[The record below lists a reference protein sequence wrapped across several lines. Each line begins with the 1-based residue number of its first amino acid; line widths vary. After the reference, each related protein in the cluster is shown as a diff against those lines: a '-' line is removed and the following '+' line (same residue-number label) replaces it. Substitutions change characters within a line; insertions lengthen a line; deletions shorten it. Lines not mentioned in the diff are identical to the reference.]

1 MLLVTACAAQAQV
14 RFHTGSLDAVRA
26 LAERENKLVFIDL
39 YATWCA
45 PCGEM
50 EREVFARRDVGEF
63 MDARFVA
70 ARYDVDGAVGGALSQ
85 RYDAK
90 TIPTYLIFNVE
101 GQLLGRTS
109 GGRTAAEFLRDMR
122 ILLDR
127 LRERGDLP
135 AGSRSASGSAHPSL

>member
-1 MLLVTACAAQAQV
+1 MICRLFAALLLLTTCAAEAQV
-14 RFHTGSLDAVRA
+14 RFHTGSLDAVREQA
-26 LAERENKLVFIDL
+26 VRERKLVFIDI

-45 PCGEM
+45 PCAEM
-50 EREVFARRDVGEF
+50 EREVFSRRDVGEF
-63 MDARFVA
+63 MEARFVA
-70 ARYDVDGAVGGALSQ
+70 ARYDADGSVGEAIS
-85 RYDAK
+85 RSYDVT
-90 TIPTYLIFNVE
+90 TIPTYLIFDVE

-135 AGSRSASGSAHPSL
+135 AGS